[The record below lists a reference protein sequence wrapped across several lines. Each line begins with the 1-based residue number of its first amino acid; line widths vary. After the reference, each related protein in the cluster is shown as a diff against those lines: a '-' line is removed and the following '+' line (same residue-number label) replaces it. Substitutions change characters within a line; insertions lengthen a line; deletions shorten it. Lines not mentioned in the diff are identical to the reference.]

1 MKSNS
6 IINSIIKRRLMKHTK
21 KQSTGKH
28 SSRTGTLQS
37 KITGDTYPDGDVLLI
52 RKLTGGITNGHI

>member
-21 KQSTGKH
+21 KQSTG
-28 SSRTGTLQS
+28 
-37 KITGDTYPDGDVLLI
+37 DTYPDGDVLLI
-52 RKLTGGITNGHI
+52 RKLSGGNAHGHI